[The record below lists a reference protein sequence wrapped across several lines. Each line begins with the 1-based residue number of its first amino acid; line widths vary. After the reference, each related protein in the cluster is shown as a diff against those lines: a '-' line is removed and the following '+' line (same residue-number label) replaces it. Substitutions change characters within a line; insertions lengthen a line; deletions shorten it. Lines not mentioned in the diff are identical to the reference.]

1 MRWKKAKSEPVPERQ
16 EAETVQLAE
25 PDAYSPEPRLRV
37 TSLSLLGTRKSQQDW
52 LEYGTL
58 SSGQF
63 AAVLCDGMGGLNGG
77 ERAAVC
83 GCTVFLEECE
93 AAIQQGQAPD
103 LARIARRLD
112 ARVVGL
118 TDVDGMPL
126 DGGCTLVA
134 VLGRGSAFRWVS
146 VGDSRLG
153 LFRDGQLMWLNRL
166 HNYRLEL
173 DEALSEGAISQ
184 AEYQAE
190 LPRGAALLSY
200 LGCGELRYI
209 DVQNLQLVPG
219 DLLLLC
225 SDGFPGMLP
234 EQELPQLLARL
245 NPGLNNLTELLSP
258 YLDQTR
264 AGLDNASAVLI
275 RYQ

>member
-1 MRWKKAKSEPVPERQ
+1 MRWKKAKSKSVPERQ
-16 EAETVQLAE
+16 EAEIVQLTE
-25 PDAYSPEPRLRV
+25 PDAYMPDPQLRV

-63 AAVLCDGMGGLNGG
+63 AAVLCDGVGGLNGG
-77 ERAAVC
+77 ERAAAC
-83 GCTVFLEECE
+83 ACAGFLEECE
-93 AAIQQGQAPD
+93 TAIQQGQAPD
-103 LARIARRLD
+103 LTRIARRLD
-112 ARVVGL
+112 TRVIGL

-126 DGGCTLVA
+126 DGGSTLVA
-134 VLGRGSAFRWVS
+134 VLGRGSSFRWVT

-153 LFRDGQLMWLNRL
+153 LFRDGQLIWLNRL

-190 LPRGAALLSY
+190 LPRSAALLSY

-209 DVQNLQLVPG
+209 DVQNIQLVPG

-225 SDGFPGMLP
+225 SDGLPGLLTGL
-234 EQELPQLLARL
+234 ELSRLLAQL
-245 NPGLNNLTELLSP
+245 TPKLNNLTELLSP
-258 YLDQTR
+258 YLNQTR
-264 AGLDNASAVLI
+264 TGLDNTSAIFI